1 MVKDGLLTRFTV
13 GITKKHSKIGSQV
26 NILMKREL
34 LKIRLM
40 KPVIHAERKMFIINF
55 TYPEQIL
62 LIRKL
67 DLLIVLHIVNMTPTL
82 AEETF
87 AVIAPTTTILAKIA
101 VLKFVL
107 SVRKKTIMS
116 IPTLFAWTAENLT
129 NL

>member
-1 MVKDGLLTRFTV
+1 M
-13 GITKKHSKIGSQV
+13 
-26 NILMKREL
+26 
-34 LKIRLM
+34 
-40 KPVIHAERKMFIINF
+40 
-55 TYPEQIL
+55 
-62 LIRKL
+62 
-67 DLLIVLHIVNMTPTL
+67 VLHIVIMTPTI

-87 AVIAPTTTILAKIA
+87 AAIAPTMLLAKIA

>member
-1 MVKDGLLTRFTV
+1 
-13 GITKKHSKIGSQV
+13 
-26 NILMKREL
+26 
-34 LKIRLM
+34 
-40 KPVIHAERKMFIINF
+40 
-55 TYPEQIL
+55 
-62 LIRKL
+62 
-67 DLLIVLHIVNMTPTL
+67 MTPTL